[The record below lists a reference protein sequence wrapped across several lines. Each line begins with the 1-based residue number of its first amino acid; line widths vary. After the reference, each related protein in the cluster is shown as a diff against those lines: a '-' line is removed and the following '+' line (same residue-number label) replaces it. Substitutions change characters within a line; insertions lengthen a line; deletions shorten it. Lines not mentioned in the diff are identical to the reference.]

1 MHFKRKSLGVA
12 IGAVAAVAMGL
23 TALPASAYSTTSAAY
38 FAADGSTSAKQHSRA
53 DRRADTRNDRHK
65 DRRRDDS
72 ERDPADYSRDVD
84 RSKTEDGVSRD
95 VIITNDETGKSIT
108 HEHST
113 SRDTEAG
120 TVTHSQ
126 EVTGPNGEKSLS
138 TSTTVEKT
146 DDGRTAT
153 TTITTPDGDTTTR
166 TVDVSKDPESQ
177 SATRTMTTDG
187 ADGEER
193 TRETTMQRTDDGFNR
208 TTEFNNGATTNVDAS
223 KSSSGEWDR
232 EVTRTPGES
241 TADPES
247 TTATESSSTDDSSSE
262 D

>member
-1 MHFKRKSLGVA
+1 MDFKRKSLGVA

-23 TALPASAYSTTSAAY
+23 TALPASAYSTTSAY
-38 FAADGSTSAKQHSRA
+38 YAADGTSAKQHSRA
-53 DRRADTRNDRHK
+53 DRRAARNDRHK

-241 TADPES
+241 TTEPES
-247 TTATESSSTDDSSSE
+247 TTDTDSSSAEDSSSE